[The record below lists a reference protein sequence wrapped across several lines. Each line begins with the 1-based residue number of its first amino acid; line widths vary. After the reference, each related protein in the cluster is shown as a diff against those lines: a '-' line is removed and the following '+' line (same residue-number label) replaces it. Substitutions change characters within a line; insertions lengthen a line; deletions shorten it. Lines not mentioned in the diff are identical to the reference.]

1 MGLEEIIDLVRANV
15 VTVALA
21 AVAFVA
27 LSLLALVVSGRK
39 ISRIWRRPV
48 SATELRF
55 RNVFAMMGV
64 KRQEEL
70 IAGAARKY
78 RCSRNEAMK
87 HLLDQRDRDARSWR

>member
-1 MGLEEIIDLVRANV
+1 MNLLEENI
-15 VTVALA
+15 VTAALA
-21 AVAFVA
+21 AVAFVT
-27 LSLLALVVSGRK
+27 LFLLALAVSGRK
-39 ISRIWRRPV
+39 ISRIWRRPL

-55 RNVFAMMGV
+55 RNVFAMVGD
-64 KRQEEL
+64 KRREEL